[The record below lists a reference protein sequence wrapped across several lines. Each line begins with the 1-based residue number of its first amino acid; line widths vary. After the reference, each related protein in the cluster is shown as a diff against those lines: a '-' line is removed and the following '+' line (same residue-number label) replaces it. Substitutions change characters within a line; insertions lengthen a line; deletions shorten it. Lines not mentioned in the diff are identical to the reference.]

1 MPARRLYRSRADR
14 KFAGVCGG
22 LAEYFDID
30 PAFVRVAAVVL
41 FFANGIGLIAYLV
54 AWAAIP
60 WRPLDKPAE
69 PAQASQAHEAG
80 AAFDA
85 SSPSSQPPPETRHG
99 TGAFSPPRNLDVI
112 AGGCFIAA
120 GVLFLLLNLGILNWE
135 IFHFWRWRMVWPL
148 ALIAVGIY
156 VVTNSLRAQ
165 QRTRVP

>member
-14 KFAGVCGG
+14 KVAGVCGG

-41 FFANGIGLIAYLV
+41 FFANGIGLIAYLI

-60 WRPLDKPAE
+60 WRPVDQPAE
-69 PAQASQAHEAG
+69 PGQGPQSHEAG
-80 AAFDA
+80 AAHDPS
-85 SSPSSQPPPETRHG
+85 SSPSPPPADALHEA
-99 TGAFSPPRNLDVI
+99 GAFAPPRNLDLI

-120 GVLFLLLNLGILNWE
+120 GALFLLLNLGILNWE
-135 IFHFWRWRMVWPL
+135 IFHFWRWRVVWPL
-148 ALIAVGIY
+148 VLIALGIY
-156 VVTNSLRAQ
+156 VVTTSLRAQ